1 MIWLQGRISNSPC
14 TAVRW
19 VPSSPNLFL
28 VSHADGTI
36 VVYDKDRED
45 GVFTPQAPTA
55 SLASPPR
62 PLTNDPAPP
71 SPEASPPAGEW
82 NPLDSIFVTIPP
94 WHPANSAGAQAGG
107 GRGDRDKAAKN
118 PVSHWKVSKRGVVGT
133 CQDRRSRRE
142 SVQLFTDFV
151 FSPDVKYVAAIAE
164 DGCLRVID
172 ALAEQYAFFSVLC
185 NWD

>member
-1 MIWLQGRISNSPC
+1 MTVDPIAVRYGRLNKQVRLSARVYPGIDDMNTSSQDRISNSPC

-28 VSHADGTI
+28 VSHADDTI

-62 PLTNDPAPP
+62 PLTNDPAP
-71 SPEASPPAGEW
+71 SSSEASSPAGEW

-94 WHPANSAGAQAGG
+94 WHPVNSAGVQVGCVRDD
-107 GRGDRDKAAKN
+107 RGKAVKN
-118 PVSHWKVSKRGVVGT
+118 PVRHWKVSKRGVVGT
-133 CQDRRSRRE
+133 CQGRG
-142 SVQLFTDFV
+142 
-151 FSPDVKYVAAIAE
+151 P
-164 DGCLRVID
+164 G
-172 ALAEQYAFFSVLC
+172 
-185 NWD
+185 